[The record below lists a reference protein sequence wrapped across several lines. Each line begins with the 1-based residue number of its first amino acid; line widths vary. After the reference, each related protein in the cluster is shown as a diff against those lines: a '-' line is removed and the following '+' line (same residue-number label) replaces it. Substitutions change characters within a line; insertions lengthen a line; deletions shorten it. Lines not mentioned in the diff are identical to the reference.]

1 MGNSRR
7 VRGYAT
13 ALEERFSDS
22 DRRTLTTLELV
33 SDGVGGGVKASEASR
48 NSTAHTIIEFVR
60 RSGLLH
66 DERCLKKIAA
76 QRRLMVAAVRRSG
89 SFRAVAA
96 RFRVS
101 LCTVHRWFHRAEGK
115 RLDRVDWTNRA
126 CGLARALN
134 RTSARLERRIVV
146 LRGWLQRQSA
156 LGESGAAAIRR
167 QLKTEGWASPP
178 CARTIERILHRHGLL
193 TDRRR
198 QRQMPPPPGWY
209 LPELAHGRAE
219 LDSLDFIEG
228 LVIAGGPTVD
238 VFNAISLYGSLAQ
251 SWPAKAWSTAGVLA
265 VLPPHWQKC
274 GLPCYVQFDND
285 TRFQGPHTAAGK
297 LGRVVHLCLCLGVI
311 PVFAPPRETGFQAK
325 IESFNHLWQ
334 AKVWRRHHFL
344 CATQVRRQSSRF
356 ITAHRLRHF
365 ERIEA
370 APLRLPGP
378 LVTPRDFTSGR
389 IIFLRRTDGLGAVTL
404 LQQTVRAARHWPHR
418 LVRCELNPLTGR
430 LQIYALRRRQPDWQP
445 LLAVRHLVVKI
456 APWHHT

>member
-1 MGNSRR
+1 
-7 VRGYAT
+7 
-13 ALEERFSDS
+13 
-22 DRRTLTTLELV
+22 
-33 SDGVGGGVKASEASR
+33 
-48 NSTAHTIIEFVR
+48 
-60 RSGLLH
+60 
-66 DERCLKKIAA
+66 
-76 QRRLMVAAVRRSG
+76 MVAALRRG
-89 SFRAVAA
+89 TSFRTVAA

-101 LCTVHRWFHRAEGK
+101 LCTVHRWSHRAAGQ

-126 CGLARALN
+126 CGLARPFN
-134 RTSARLERRIVV
+134 RTSARLERRIVA
-146 LRGWLQRQSA
+146 LRGWLQQHCA

-178 CARTIERILHRHGLL
+178 CTRTIERILFRHGLL

-198 QRQMPPPPGWY
+198 QRQVPPAPGWY
-209 LPELAHGRAE
+209 LPELARGEVE

-251 SWPAKAWSTAGVLA
+251 SWPAKAWSTRQVLS

-274 GLPCYVQFDND
+274 GRPRYVQFDND

-297 LGRVVHLCLCLGVI
+297 LGRIIHLCLCLGVV
-311 PVFAPPRETGFQAK
+311 PVFTPPRETGFQAK

-344 CATQVRRQSSRF
+344 RLAQVRRQSGRF

-370 APLRLPGP
+370 APPRLQCPP
-378 LVTPRDFTSGR
+378 ITPRNFATGR
-389 IIFLRRTDGLGAVTL
+389 IIFLRRTDGRGALTL
-404 LQQTVRAARHWPHR
+404 LQQTVCAARHWPHR
-418 LVRCELNPLTGR
+418 LVRCELDPLTGR
-430 LQIYALRRRQPDWQP
+430 LDIYALRRRQPDWQP
-445 LLAVRHLVVKI
+445 LLAIRQLIVKI
-456 APWHHT
+456 TPWYHS